1 MRVFSKFGRKRILYK
16 LKNSAKLSEDT
27 RKPDEV
33 QRQVLSIFIKALSFQ
48 ETELLQEQS
57 MLYVHWSH
65 ITIKLSVSEDRVVV
79 MNGKYYYYLSLSK
92 PIAERMRLLFYRK
105 LNKRLGKIE
114 NHFNNSVVKNLGQ
127 ILTEMGQ

>member
-1 MRVFSKFGRKRILYK
+1 
-16 LKNSAKLSEDT
+16 
-27 RKPDEV
+27 
-33 QRQVLSIFIKALSFQ
+33 
-48 ETELLQEQS
+48 